1 MAHAVEERP
10 LMPGEYAVLGL
21 LAAEPRHG
29 YELARRWQASPLA
42 LVLPAEQS
50 ALYAY
55 LRNLERRGLLDWD
68 EVRVGNRPPRRIFSA
83 SEEGW
88 EVLRPWLHAPVDRM
102 REVRLDLL
110 LKIYLVRLLDPA
122 AERRLLSRQ
131 IEVCEAYLADA
142 RASAVGAEDFERLV
156 WQARSTAAEA
166 TLTWLRTL
174 TPTERRRTAS

>member
-1 MAHAVEERP
+1 MVRTVEERP
-10 LMPGEYAVLGL
+10 LLPGEYAVLGL
-21 LAAEPRHG
+21 LAAEPQHG
-29 YELARRWQASPLA
+29 YELARRWLASPLA

-50 ALYAY
+50 VLYGY
-55 LRNLERRGLLDWD
+55 LRNLERRGLLDWE

-110 LKIYLVRLLDPA
+110 LKIYVLRLLDPA

-131 IEVCEAYLADA
+131 IEVCDAYLADA
-142 RASAVGAEDFERLV
+142 RASAGDAEDFGRLI
-156 WQARSTAAEA
+156 WQAKATAAEA
-166 TLTWLRTL
+166 TLIWLRTL
-174 TPTERRRTAS
+174 APPEHRRTAS